1 MDMLIADLQRQ
12 RRQLE
17 SDLDDTDRSHRTTE
31 EILDKIVELKER
43 AAKLAAMKPP
53 SEPAR

>member
-1 MDMLIADLQRQ
+1 MLIADLQRQ